1 MQAVTKIQQVR
12 NDVTAARKTGKSIG
26 FVPTMGA
33 LHAGH
38 ISLIERASA
47 RCDFVVVSIFV
58 NPTQFGDGE
67 DIEQYPRDR
76 ERDVNI
82 CSDAGA
88 HLVFAPSVE
97 EMYPAE
103 NLTWVDVDDKL
114 TRRLCGE
121 YRQGHFRGVT
131 TVCAKLFNIV
141 NPDVAYFGQ
150 KDAQQ
155 SIVIKKMAA
164 DLNMTL
170 KIEVCPTVREKSG
183 LAISSRNQYL
193 SDEEKQDAALI
204 YAALEKCRQ
213 LAEHGQR
220 NCRVL
225 TEEMKKTMSASDKLL
240 PQYIKIVNTET
251 LEDLETI
258 TDQALAAIAA
268 KIGSTRLIDN
278 IIITPPAKS

>member
-1 MQAVTKIQQVR
+1 MQVVTEIQQVR
-12 NDVTAARKTGKSIG
+12 NAAGAARAAGKSIG
-26 FVPTMGA
+26 LVPTMGA
-33 LHAGH
+33 LHTGH
-38 ISLIERASA
+38 ISLIERAA
-47 RCDFVVVSIFV
+47 ANCDFVVVSIFV

-67 DIEQYPRDR
+67 DLDNYPRDL

-82 CSDAGA
+82 CDEAGA

-97 EMYPAE
+97 EMYPE
-103 NLTWVDVDDKL
+103 KNLTCVDVDESL
-114 TRRLCGE
+114 TGRLCGE

-131 TVCAKLFNIV
+131 TVCAMLFNIV
-141 NPDVAYFGQ
+141 TPDVAYFGQ

-164 DLNMTL
+164 DLNMPL
-170 KIEVCPTVREKSG
+170 KVEICPTVREKSG
-183 LAISSRNQYL
+183 LAVSSRNQYL

-204 YAALEKCRQ
+204 YAALEKCRRSVEQ
-213 LAEHGQR
+213 GQR
-220 NCRVL
+220 DCRVL
-225 TEEMKKTMSASDKLL
+225 IEEMKKTMSVSDKLL

-278 IIITPPAKS
+278 IIITLPR